1 MASLPSFRW
10 EAVDPEGRTRRGVQE
25 ADSARGLR
33 DRLRA
38 EGLTP
43 TAVEPAVV
51 SSTAFM
57 RLPARE
63 LALATRQLATLTQA
77 GMTLDAALG
86 AAAAQAD
93 DPRTAKLLG
102 AVRGHVGGGESLPA
116 ALARYPRTFSPLYRG
131 LVAAASES
139 GRLPDVLGRL
149 ADYLE
154 ARLALAER
162 FTTALIYPVL
172 VAVIAFAVIA
182 VLLVYVVPQVVSVY
196 QQSRQSL
203 PWLTQALIATSSFFR
218 ATAWLW
224 IAAIVVAAV
233 AFALGMRRAPF
244 RDAVHRALLAT
255 PGVGRL
261 LTSLDTARFA
271 STLAILVASGTPLL
285 RALDTATGVIRM
297 RPVAEAATAAA
308 AGVREGMP
316 LARALAAT
324 RAFPP
329 VLVHLTASGE
339 GSGALAPMLERAAAD
354 LEREAER
361 RLQWI
366 AALVQPL
373 MIVAMGAIVLV
384 LVLAIMLPIVSM
396 NQLIR

>member
-1 MASLPSFRW
+1 VLPSFRW

-51 SSTAFM
+51 TSRAFM
-57 RLPARE
+57 RLPPRE
-63 LALATRQLATLTQA
+63 LALVTRQLATLTQA
-77 GMTLDAALG
+77 GMPLDAALG

-93 DPRTAKLLG
+93 DPRAAKLV
-102 AVRGHVGGGESLPA
+102 AAIRGHVGSGEPLA
-116 ALARYPRTFSPLYRG
+116 GALERYPRTFSPLYRG
-131 LVAAASES
+131 LVAAASET

-154 ARLALAER
+154 ARLALQER
-162 FTTALIYPVL
+162 FTTALIYPAL
-172 VAVIAFAVIA
+172 VAVIAFAVIG

-196 QQSRQSL
+196 QQSRQTL

-218 ATAWLW
+218 ATAWLLLAL
-224 IAAIVVAAV
+224 IVAGAI
-233 AFALGMRRAPF
+233 AFALGLRHPPF
-244 RDAVHRALLAT
+244 RDAVHRTLLAT
-255 PGVGRL
+255 PGVGRM

-285 RALDTATGVIRM
+285 RALDTARGVIRL
-297 RPVAEAATAAA
+297 RPIAAAADAAA

-324 RAFPP
+324 RVFPP

-384 LVLAIMLPIVSM
+384 LVLAIMLPIVTM

>member
-1 MASLPSFRW
+1 MGAQASYRW
-10 EAVDPEGRTRRGVQE
+10 EAVDAQGRAQRGVLE

-43 TAVEPAVV
+43 VAVEPAGTGSAVPRSV
-51 SSTAFM
+51 PPRA
-57 RLPARE
+57 

-93 DPRTAKLLG
+93 DARAGKLL
-102 AVRGHVGGGESLPA
+102 AALRQHVGGGESLPS
-116 ALARYPRTFSPLYRG
+116 ALDRYPRTFSPLYRG
-131 LVAAASES
+131 LVAAAVES

-154 ARLALAER
+154 ARIALRER

-172 VAVIAFAVIA
+172 VGVIALAVIA

-196 QQSRQSL
+196 QQSRQTL

-224 IAAIVVAAV
+224 IAAAAIAAV
-233 AFALGMRRAPF
+233 AFALAMRRPPF
-244 RDAVHRALLAT
+244 RDAVHRTLLAT
-255 PGVGRL
+255 PALGRL
-261 LTSLDTARFA
+261 LRSLDTARFA
-271 STLAILVASGTPLL
+271 STLAILVASGTPML
-285 RALDTATGVIRM
+285 RALDAAGAVIRM
-297 RPVAEAATAAA
+297 RPIADAASAAA

-361 RLQWI
+361 RITWI